1 MFGKKP
7 ENANQEDVMNLIG
20 SKKTAPKVETEK
32 TQQQKIQEYNNQVLT
47 NKQGNTIADLVAKFP
62 EQVKNGAKVLL
73 EQAHKD

>member
-32 TQQQKIQEYNNQVLT
+32 TQQQKIQESTIRSLLISRATPLLT
-47 NKQGNTIADLVAKFP
+47 W
-62 EQVKNGAKVLL
+62 
-73 EQAHKD
+73 